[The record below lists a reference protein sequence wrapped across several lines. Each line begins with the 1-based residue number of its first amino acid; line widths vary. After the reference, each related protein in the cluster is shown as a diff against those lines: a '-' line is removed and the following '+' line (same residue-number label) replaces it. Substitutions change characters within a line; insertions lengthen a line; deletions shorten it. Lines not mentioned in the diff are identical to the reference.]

1 MTQPGSTETSC
12 SKSAATEGAAD
23 TCSVGQ
29 PEAAAAAALAPTAVE
44 VPGYQ
49 RWIDPLQK
57 SEAFQHLEA
66 LMRERILF
74 IDGAMGT
81 MIQRYRLG
89 EEDYRGER
97 YASHG
102 HELKGNNDLLVITRP
117 DVISQIHHAYL
128 DAGADIL
135 ETNTFNGTC
144 ISQASLLAIHEDLVC
159 SSLSSTK
166 AT

>member
-1 MTQPGSTETSC
+1 MTQPGSTDNSC
-12 SKSAATEGAAD
+12 SKSSATEAAPD
-23 TCSVGQ
+23 TSSVAQ
-29 PEAAAAAALAPTAVE
+29 PETAAAAALAPTAVE
-44 VPGYQ
+44 VPGYR
-49 RWIDPLQK
+49 RWVDPLQK
-57 SEAFQHLEA
+57 SEAFEHLEA

-89 EEDYRGER
+89 EQDYRGER

-144 ISQASLLAIHEDLVC
+144 ISQASLQLQLAGGHETIRRFFV
-159 SSLSSTK
+159 
-166 AT
+166 

>member
-1 MTQPGSTETSC
+1 MAQPEGTETSR
-12 SKSAATEGAAD
+12 SKSATTEAAAD
-23 TCSVGQ
+23 TCSVAQ

-49 RWIDPLQK
+49 CWVDALQK
-57 SEAFQHLEA
+57 SEAFEHLEA

-89 EEDYRGER
+89 EQDYRGER

-128 DAGADIL
+128 NAGADIL

-144 ISQASLLAIHEDLVC
+144 ISQASALRLLVA
-159 SSLSSTK
+159 
-166 AT
+166 